1 MHSTYAQERKIL
13 PRDLH
18 ALVSNEICL
27 HISGGFKFSISRSA
41 NVLRT
46 LLFAPFIPFIV
57 IFCHVIETQDETDLA
72 RLQAFVTSIQSASS
86 ISGPAAKLHR
96 LFQVLCRI
104 AVGYVKF
111 RFSATPLDG
120 RQDSSKI
127 DTYLDA
133 LGFSSASA
141 CIPGRQHHLIIPQH
155 DSSNREVET
164 NDARTGADAAND
176 ELRVMNPMMWM
187 ANSAELEEWLEN
199 NEVMTGSI

>member
-1 MHSTYAQERKIL
+1 MHSTHAQERNIL
-13 PRDLH
+13 RRDVH
-18 ALVSNEICL
+18 ALVGVCP
-27 HISGGFKFSISRSA
+27 HISMSRSA
-41 NVLRT
+41 DVPRT
-46 LLFAPFIPFIV
+46 LLFTPFIPFIV
-57 IFCHVIETQDETDLA
+57 IFCHVIETQDEVDLA

-104 AVGYVKF
+104 AMGYVKF
-111 RFSATPLDG
+111 RFAATPLDG
-120 RQDSSKI
+120 WQDSSQI

-141 CIPGRQHHLIIPQH
+141 CIPGRQHRLIPQP
-155 DSSNREVET
+155 DGDNREAET
-164 NDARTGADAAND
+164 ND

-199 NEVMTGSI
+199 NEVMTGSIIS

>member
-1 MHSTYAQERKIL
+1 MHSTHAQECNIL

-18 ALVSNEICL
+18 ALVSICL
-27 HISGGFKFSISRSA
+27 HISVSRSA
-41 NVLRT
+41 DVLRT

-57 IFCHVIETQDETDLA
+57 IFCHVIETQDEADLA
-72 RLQAFVTSIQSASS
+72 RLQAFVTSIESAPS

-104 AVGYVKF
+104 AMGYVKF

-120 RQDSSKI
+120 WRDGAKI

-141 CIPGRQHHLIIPQH
+141 CIPGRQNHLIPQQY
-155 DSSNREVET
+155 SNNREAET
-164 NDARTGADAAND
+164 NDPRSNADATND

-199 NEVMTGSI
+199 NEIMTGSI